1 MASNYN
7 EEDVEEQQT
16 IPDDNSTYNQLWQD
30 ALDID
35 EEVQRILQEHSM
47 PINDDELEHAEEAQE
62 DDDGMQWVIL
72 YFFLN
77 AIFVFVQ
84 PWLSEMFFLRDFL
97 FHRVGYSTAR
107 WQLIYLTNDFRRVI

>member
-1 MASNYN
+1 MSKEQVCSFLDKSTRNPLEMASNYN

-47 PINDDELEHAEEAQE
+47 PINDDELENAEEAQE
-62 DDDGMQWVIL
+62 DDDGMQ
-72 YFFLN
+72 
-77 AIFVFVQ
+77 
-84 PWLSEMFFLRDFL
+84 
-97 FHRVGYSTAR
+97 
-107 WQLIYLTNDFRRVI
+107 